1 MRGADTKQ
9 ALMFSTISPEKR
21 VPADHPLRPVKRLAD
36 QALADLSPVFDEMY
50 SAVGGHR
57 SRRSGC

>member
-21 VPADHPLRPVKRLAD
+21 VPADHPLRPVKRMAD
-36 QALADLSPVFDEMY
+36 QALAQLV
-50 SAVGGHR
+50 AGV
-57 SRRSGC
+57 